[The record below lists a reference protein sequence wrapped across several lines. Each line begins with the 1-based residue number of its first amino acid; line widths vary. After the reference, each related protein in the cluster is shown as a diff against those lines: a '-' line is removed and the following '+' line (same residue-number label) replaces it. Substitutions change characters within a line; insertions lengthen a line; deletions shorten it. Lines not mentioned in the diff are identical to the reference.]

1 MIKSRR
7 ICNMPGRDEKC
18 IQKVWSENLKRPF
31 IKPKYRWED
40 NIRMDLREIRWEV
53 VDRIH
58 LAWNRDQ

>member
-1 MIKSRR
+1 
-7 ICNMPGRDEKC
+7 MPGRDEKC